1 MLDRIRGL
9 ECERPEIC
17 ASRAAWSFSFGYTRP
32 AGTNQFALNF
42 SRYAAVHIRLP
53 WAKALLLVAPS
64 RHQINGGFL
73 RQVIGSASQPNLG
86 RGLTSA
92 RCRAPARSPELS
104 LGHVRFAPESGHQT
118 QRSACLLSARKRH
131 MQCG

>member
-17 ASRAAWSFSFGYTRP
+17 ASRAARSFSFGYTRP
-32 AGTNQFALNF
+32 AGTDQFALNF

-53 WAKALLLVAPS
+53 WAKALFLVAPS
-64 RHQINGGFL
+64 RHQINRGFL

-86 RGLTSA
+86 SHISEARGAGIERA
-92 RCRAPARSPELS
+92 R
-104 LGHVRFAPESGHQT
+104 
-118 QRSACLLSARKRH
+118 
-131 MQCG
+131 